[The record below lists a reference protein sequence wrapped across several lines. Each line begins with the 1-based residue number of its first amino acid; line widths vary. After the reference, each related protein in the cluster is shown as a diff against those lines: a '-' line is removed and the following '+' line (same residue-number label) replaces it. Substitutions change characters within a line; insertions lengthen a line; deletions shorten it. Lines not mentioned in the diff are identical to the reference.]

1 MPPRR
6 PHHKTRRGCTSC
18 KKRRIKCDEHTPEC
32 HNCTKKNLTCS
43 LLTLVPSSRLSS
55 SSSPTP
61 VPPSE
66 AVARRVFVFRQCSP
80 SPTPTISTL
89 SSLTASFERC
99 FSDSPAFFQST
110 GKELIHHF
118 LTRTSST
125 LATHNPT
132 QEVWQVAIP
141 QIAVANPYLIHGIIA
156 ATSLHLSELHEEVE
170 SKKAFANIAA
180 RQMDLSLSKYRNQ
193 LFNITAENCNALFA
207 CSILTIIFQFRAFRD
222 ESAALLSLANLKDV
236 DMLWVAAQLRTVSLG
251 LLMNMRGGAR
261 AILSPSWSWI
271 SKGPLADIAERNW
284 WPTDRTL
291 RSPRHFEEDH
301 RLHDLEE
308 LWMIPG
314 QPYKNEHGVLG
325 TALQDLR
332 DTYALVAQ
340 LTDDPTAVG
349 VITYPYKRGADDAG
363 LGTLKDR
370 GAIFKWPVGLS
381 LEFMALVEQN
391 NPHAFVIIAHW
402 AVLLHRISDLWFL
415 EGVASNF
422 VATAASLLGK
432 DSRSCIEWPIREIG
446 LELPDGI

>member
-1 MPPRR
+1 MPSRR

-66 AVARRVFVFRQCSP
+66 AVARRVFVFHQTP
-80 SPTPTISTL
+80 ENPTPTISAL

-99 FSDSPAFFQST
+99 FSDSPTFFQSK

-118 LTRTSST
+118 LTKTSTT
-125 LATHNPT
+125 LATHSPT
-132 QEVWQVAIP
+132 QRVWQVAIP
-141 QIAVANPYLIHGIIA
+141 QIATAHPYLIHGIIA
-156 ATSLHLSELHEEVE
+156 ATSLHLSELHEEAE
-170 SKKAFANIAA
+170 AKEAFANIAV
-180 RQMDLSLSKYRNQ
+180 RQMDLSLSNYRNQ
-193 LFNITAENCNALFA
+193 LSNITAENCNALFA
-207 CSILTIIFQFRAFRD
+207 FSILTIIYQFRTFRD
-222 ESAALLSLANLKDV
+222 ESAALLSLATQQDV
-236 DMLWVAAQLRTVSLG
+236 DMPWVTAQLKNVSLG

-261 AILSPSWSWI
+261 AILNPSWSWI

-284 WPTDRTL
+284 WPTDRSL
-291 RSPRHFEEDH
+291 KSPRHFEEDH
-301 RLHDLEE
+301 RLHQLEE

-314 QPYKNEHGVLG
+314 QPYENEHDVLK

-340 LTDDPTAVG
+340 LTDDSTVGAVSC
-349 VITYPYKRGADDAG
+349 TYKLGADDTV

-381 LEFMALVEQN
+381 QEFMKLGEQQH
-391 NPHAFVIIAHW
+391 PHAFVIIAHW

-415 EGVASNF
+415 EGVASTF

-432 DSRSCIEWPIREIG
+432 DNRSCIEWPIRELG
-446 LELPDGI
+446 LQLPDGL